1 MLRLNETILV
11 DTPSLALEGER
22 GVFEL
27 ISPTGDV
34 LRIECAPGL
43 PTGVPLHVG
52 FRPEKTRADLR
63 WEVTKIAEIPGEPAA
78 SAALPL

>member
-11 DTPSLALEGER
+11 DTPSLALEGEC

-27 ISPTGDV
+27 TSPTGDV
-34 LRIECAPGL
+34 LHIECAPGL
-43 PTGVPLHVG
+43 PAGVPRHVG

-63 WEVTKIAEIPGEPAA
+63 WEITKIAEIPGEPAA
-78 SAALPL
+78 SGASPS